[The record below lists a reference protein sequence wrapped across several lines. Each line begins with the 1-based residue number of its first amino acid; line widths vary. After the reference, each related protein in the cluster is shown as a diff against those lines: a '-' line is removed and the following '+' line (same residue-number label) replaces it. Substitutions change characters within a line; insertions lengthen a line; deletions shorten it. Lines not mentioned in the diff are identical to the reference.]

1 MIRGKTSMENR
12 KPMKIKVVQLVVEKS
27 IHRNTGKVL
36 HALQDVEQD
45 EWVILPEA
53 VLSGYYPHE
62 DIYTSGLDWGLIQNS
77 LLDIENTV
85 RLKRCHCIFGTAFRS
100 EGKWRNTVLTYSY
113 QQEPVKYDKIQLSKL
128 DRKHFHPGSTLQIQE
143 LDRVKFGIQA
153 CREII
158 FPQQWSL
165 LKNAGA
171 KIIFHI
177 NNAIHP
183 LDALWKHLFIARAIE
198 QSIFVV
204 SVNNA
209 GHPQQLASYIISP
222 KGEIIG
228 ETQIQKEQSIRMDL
242 DLSQVIDDLENRE
255 DY

>member
-1 MIRGKTSMENR
+1 
-12 KPMKIKVVQLVVEKS
+12 MKIKVVQLVVEKS
-27 IHRNTGKVL
+27 IHRNTGKIL
-36 HALQDVEQD
+36 HALEDAEED
-45 EWVILPEA
+45 EWVIMPEA

-62 DIYTSGLDWGLIQNS
+62 NIYTSGLDWDHIQNS
-77 LLDIENTV
+77 LLEIENTV
-85 RLKRCHCIFGTAFRS
+85 RLKRCHCIFGTAFRF
-100 EGKWRNTVLTYSY
+100 EGKWRNAVWTYSY
-113 QQEPVKYDKIQLSKL
+113 QKEPVRYDKIQLSKL
-128 DRKHFHPGSTLQIQE
+128 DRKHFHPGNTLQIQE
-143 LDRVKFGIQA
+143 LDGTKFGIQA

-158 FPQQWSL
+158 FPQQWSV

-171 KIIFHI
+171 KVIFHI

-209 GHPQQLASYIISP
+209 DHPQQLASFIISP
-222 KGEIIG
+222 KGEILG
-228 ETQIQKEQSIRMDL
+228 ETQIQKEHSIRVEL
-242 DLSQVIDDLENRE
+242 DLSQVIDNLEKRE

>member
-1 MIRGKTSMENR
+1 MK
-12 KPMKIKVVQLVVEKS
+12 MKIKVVQLVVEKN
-27 IHRNTGKVL
+27 IHRNLGKIL
-36 HALQDVEQD
+36 HALLDAGSN
-45 EWVILPEA
+45 EWVVFPEA
-53 VLSGYYPHE
+53 ILSGYYPQE
-62 DIYTSGLDWGLIQNS
+62 EIYTSGLDWELIQNS
-77 LLDIENTV
+77 FLEIENTV
-85 RLKRCHCIFGTAFRS
+85 RLKRCHCIFGTAFWS
-100 EGKWRNTVLTYSY
+100 EGQWRNAVLTYSY
-113 QQEPVKYDKIQLSKL
+113 QKEPVRYNKIQLSKL
-128 DRKHFHPGSTLQIQE
+128 DRRHFHPGNMLQIQE
-143 LDRVKFGIQA
+143 LDQVKFGIQA

-158 FPQQWSL
+158 FPQQWSV

-209 GHPQQLASYIISP
+209 GHPQQLASYIINP

-228 ETQIQKEQSIRMDL
+228 ETQIQKEQSIRVEL
-242 DLSQVIDDLENRE
+242 DLSQVIDDLEKRE